1 MTVHGTRVVEIS
13 KPEWIEYIQKTNFE
27 NYVKGPLF
35 QTIMHDVFGDGI
47 FVADGGAWKQA
58 QQATSTI
65 FSIKTFKDQ
74 IDFRFSTVAGWQVFM
89 KLVSSIGKRMEASC
103 RVLDDYAYSL
113 IDEQM
118 ADLSQTSDGE
128 KEEAEPTDLLGIFMH
143 THDERGGGL
152 GRIELRDTALNLIIA
167 GRDTTAEA
175 LSWNFF
181 HLLMNRD
188 FISKIRKEAFEILS
202 ENQGRVTYANY
213 KRFVWT
219 NATILEALRLHPSV
233 PKGGPRMC
241 LGMNLGMFKAVKV
254 IVEVFKDYELD
265 FAKGW

>member
-1 MTVHGTRVVEIS
+1 MDSFVQMTFGKDLSLLGAKYYDSGETSLPLKIS
-13 KPEWIEYIQKTNFE
+13 PASIPFSTAFD
-27 NYVKGPLF
+27 F
-35 QTIMHDVFGDGI
+35 
-47 FVADGGAWKQA
+47 A
-58 QQATSTI
+58 Q
-65 FSIKTFKDQ
+65 DQ

-233 PKGGPRMC
+233 PKNAKCVVSHDQIPGGTTV
-241 LGMNLGMFKAVKV
+241 KAGDMV
-254 IVEVFKDYELD
+254 
-265 FAKGW
+265 